1 MPKNNLQNIL
11 LDAENILLIVE
22 NILLVVENVLLV
34 VGDMFLV
41 KSEDILSLGI
51 RSHSGQRIFSI
62 LSSHSPF
69 CLGFENIMIC
79 P

>member
-34 VGDMFLV
+34 VGDMFLG
-41 KSEDILSLGI
+41 KSEGILSLGI
-51 RSHSGQRIFSI
+51 RSQRIFSI
-62 LSSHSPF
+62 FSSPSLF
-69 CLGFENIMIC
+69 CIGFENIMIC